1 MPNTTVQEG
10 TSVTSHPRTGAHRA
24 LRYCAALAAAAGLL
38 AGCSSSEEDG
48 STPAAPAVVDQA
60 ARALL
65 PKAIADAGTV
75 KIGLGAQFPPFS
87 YHPESGKG
95 YAGYEPDLMDAIM
108 DRLGLK
114 PEYIDVKSV
123 GEAVPT
129 IQSGRISVAA
139 LGITDNA
146 ERQEHVIFV
155 DNLIGRNG
163 AVFPAAAE
171 GKYKQFTDMC
181 GLKVAAVIGSVSV
194 TIVETENA
202 ECTTLGKPPMT
213 LVQFKDNAATLLAV
227 RSGRADAAMQTYP
240 GAGYQVKQNP
250 GAFWALPINDGMN
263 ARFPNGIAVDRRQP
277 ELAKAIA
284 AALQGLVADGTYAKI
299 LTDNDVDPE
308 LNGITEVHT
317 DWATNGFS

>member
-1 MPNTTVQEG
+1 MTYHFKTG
-10 TSVTSHPRTGAHRA
+10 TNRA
-24 LRYCAALAAAAGLL
+24 LRYCTALAATAGLL
-38 AGCSSSEEDG
+38 VACSSSDEDA
-48 STPAAPAVVDQA
+48 SAPASSAVVDEA

-65 PKAIADAGTV
+65 PEDLTKTGIV

-95 YAGYEPDLMDAIM
+95 YAGYEPQLMDAIM

-146 ERQEHVIFV
+146 ERQEHVIFI

-163 AVFPAAAE
+163 AIFPAAAK
-171 GKYKQFTDMC
+171 GKYEKFTDMC

-194 TIVETENA
+194 TIVETENT
-202 ECTTLGKPPMT
+202 ECAKLGKPPMT

-227 RSGRADAAMQTYP
+227 RSGRTDAAMQTYP
-240 GAGYQVKQNP
+240 GAGYQVSKNP
-250 GAFWALPINDGMN
+250 GVFWALPINDGMN
-263 ARFPNGIAVDRRQP
+263 ARFPNGIAVDRRLP
-277 ELAKAIA
+277 ELADAIA
-284 AALQGLVADGTYAKI
+284 AALQGLVADGTYAQI
-299 LTDNDVDPE
+299 LKDNDVDPE